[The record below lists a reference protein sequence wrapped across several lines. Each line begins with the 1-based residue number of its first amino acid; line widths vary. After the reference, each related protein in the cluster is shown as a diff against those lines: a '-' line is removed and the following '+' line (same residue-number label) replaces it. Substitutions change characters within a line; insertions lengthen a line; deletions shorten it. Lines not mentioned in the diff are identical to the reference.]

1 MQHFMSN
8 SPWSAWTVAV
18 IQQVQAEIAAT
29 PGLERGGVL
38 ILDESA
44 NVKAGEKSAGS
55 EQQYNGRLRTAGEG
69 GYEPGRYFPGLC
81 QWIGVDVGGRR
92 AVSARRLVYTR
103 DGGVKEETRHS

>member
-38 ILDESA
+38 ILNESA
-44 NVKAGEKSAGS
+44 NAKTGEKSAGS
-55 EQQYNGRLRTAGEG
+55 GRQYNGRLRTVGEG

-81 QWIGVDVGGRR
+81 QWISGCGRGWTESCICPKIGLHPR
-92 AVSARRLVYTR
+92 WRS
-103 DGGVKEETRHS
+103 